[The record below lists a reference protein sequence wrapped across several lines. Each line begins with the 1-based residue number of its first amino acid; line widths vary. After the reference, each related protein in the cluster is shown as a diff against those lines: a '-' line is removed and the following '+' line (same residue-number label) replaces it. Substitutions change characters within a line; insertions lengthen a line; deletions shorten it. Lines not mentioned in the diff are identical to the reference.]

1 MAKKRKAPRVD
12 KSKLRAKYTGYTDPY
27 RQSYTTSELLAL
39 RRRYAKAVNQRLV
52 RMKAA
57 GFKIGDSPA
66 LEMLSKQNRRRF
78 SEVKGIPKHL
88 LRENSKKQMVLD
100 KNALKREISTL
111 TGFLGSVRTT
121 VEGVNKI
128 VEKTSETFAK
138 DFGVKLDKREIT
150 YLLENMNDFKSS
162 IKFDSSAALQAIG
175 TVSGDITNKQQIKA
189 IINEMKEAK
198 NLQEAAKA
206 VYNGAYKRRPKNRPD
221 KDEKIAEILEAFTGK
236 K

>member
-12 KSKLRAKYTGYTDPY
+12 KSKLRAKYTGYADPY
-27 RQSYTTSELLAL
+27 RESYTTDQLLAL
-39 RRRYAKAVNQRLV
+39 RRKYAKAVNQRLR
-52 RMKAA
+52 RMETA
-57 GFKIGDSPA
+57 GYNIGDSPA
-66 LEMLSKQNRRRF
+66 FELLAKQNKERF
-78 SEVKGIPKHL
+78 SEVRGIPKHL
-88 LRENSKKQMVLD
+88 LRENAKKQMVLD

-128 VEKTSETFAK
+128 VEKTSETFEK
-138 DFGVKLDKREIT
+138 NFGVKLNKREIT

-175 TVSGDITNKQQIKA
+175 EVSGDITNKQQIKA

-198 NLQEAAKA
+198 DLQEAAKA
-206 VYNGAYKRRPKNRPD
+206 VYNGTYKRRKKNRPNEE
-221 KDEKIAEILEAFTGK
+221 EKIADILAAFTK
-236 K
+236 KR